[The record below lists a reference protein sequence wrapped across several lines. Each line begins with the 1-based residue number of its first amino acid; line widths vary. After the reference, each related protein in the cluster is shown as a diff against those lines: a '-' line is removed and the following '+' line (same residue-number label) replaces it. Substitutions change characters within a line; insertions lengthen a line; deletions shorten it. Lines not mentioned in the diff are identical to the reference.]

1 MHTHT
6 QGPARP
12 HWLVDLSRSSPP
24 EKLALASCLAVIL
37 LLQASKRRQPPLA
50 PKRVGLQCLS
60 PSPTPSVT
68 AIPGAPEQGLRQGL
82 LLVPWQVLAVGL
94 WGRRLHP
101 PRHPPNSLVWN
112 HTVCS
117 RCDPDTNSAFLT
129 MHLPYIYH
137 AFALQSPCIYLQCGR
152 SVYLALLHVQCVL
165 SLKGSFTT
173 AMMCSL

>member
-1 MHTHT
+1 MHT

-37 LLQASKRRQPPLA
+37 LLQASKRRQPPSA
-50 PKRVGLQCLS
+50 PKRVGHQCLS
-60 PSPTPSVT
+60 PSPPPSVT
-68 AIPGAPEQGLRQGL
+68 AIPGALEQGLHQEL

-101 PRHPPNSLVWN
+101 PQHPPNSLVGN
-112 HTVCS
+112 HMVCS
-117 RCDPDTNSAFLT
+117 RCDAYTDAAFLT
-129 MHLPYIYH
+129 MQLPYTYH
-137 AFALQSPCIYLQCGR
+137 AFILESPCIYLQCGM
-152 SVYLALLHVQCVL
+152 SVLLALLHVQCVL

-173 AMMCSL
+173 VL